1 MSDFVLPI
9 TAVYA
14 SLNVMLLIVLALFVV
29 HHRISNQVP
38 LGAGNIEALER
49 AIRAHGNL
57 AEFAPSALILLA
69 LLELNGLPAWQLIIL
84 GALFTLARVSHVHGM
99 LTATLM
105 TRSMG
110 ALFSIVIMVT
120 MIGRLLTLAVMG

>member
-14 SLNVMLLIVLALFVV
+14 SLNIMLLIVLAFSVV
-29 HHRISNQVP
+29 HHRISNQVA
-38 LGAGNIEALER
+38 LGSGNVEALER
-49 AIRAHGNL
+49 AIRTHGNL

-69 LLELNGLPAWQLIIL
+69 LLELNGLPVWQLVAL
-84 GALFTLARVSHVHGM
+84 GTLFTLARVSHVHGM

-120 MIGRLLTLAVMG
+120 MIGRLLTIAVMT

>member
-14 SLNVMLLIVLALFVV
+14 SLNVMLLIMLAFFVV
-29 HHRISNQVP
+29 HHRISNQVA
-38 LGAGNIEALER
+38 LGGGNIEALER

-69 LLELNGLPAWQLIIL
+69 LLELNGLPAWQLVTL
-84 GALFTLARVSHVHGM
+84 GALFTLARLSHVHGM

-120 MIGRLLTLAVMG
+120 MVGRLLTLAVMG